1 MNALDM
7 NELPHYTYDDY
18 LIWEGKWELIYG
30 LAYAMSPAPTIKHQN
45 ISNNIAWLLKEK
57 LKNCEH
63 CLALLPIDWKV
74 ADDTI
79 VQPDNLVI
87 CHQPDNDQYITKAPE
102 IIFEVLSKSTAL
114 KDQNVK
120 FKIYQSEGVKYYIIV
135 YPKEHTA
142 KVYILNQGKY
152 IKLADVSDETISFDI
167 KQCQFNFEFSK
178 IWS

>member
-1 MNALDM
+1 MNAIDM

-30 LAYAMSPAPTIKHQN
+30 LAYAMSPAPTIKHQK
-45 ISNNIAWLLKEK
+45 ISNKIARILDEK
-57 LKNCEH
+57 LENCEH

-152 IKLADVSDETISFDI
+152 IKLADVSDETINFDI
-167 KQCQFNFEFSK
+167 KQCQFDFEFSN
-178 IWS
+178 IW